1 MSGDMEQTGEAQ
13 VSYRLDDKEQEEF
26 IQWFGRSF
34 LRRKRDA
41 QLAGMNF
48 QTYPRPDVS
57 NLKEDTKIRME
68 SRSIHIWSGQKELNL
83 LYSAL
88 TDLEETGTL
97 ILFFAQKEFWAVPK
111 RALGGED
118 GAGKWLGQLKAFC
131 SRGIC
136 ERTDFEAVRERCR
149 RNGSRCFYFTRTVD
163 QVMEAY
169 MGLGRKEKE
178 LQNLRNLAVFPYRYA
193 GVQALTLEPDGIYEY
208 GERSMARHLYGDLKS
223 AVYTRD
229 CLYLIK
235 GDGEEIML
243 PVDCLDG
250 MGEPGQER
258 LENREEPEP
267 EPPLCISRFLAV
279 CNGRRPPGLPGLNPV
294 KLDTPKTQERS
305 KRRVWI
311 RSRLDPDRRTVM
323 NPYRKHGKSGAGWFS
338 EYRKRKEELSG
349 RRWWK
354 CQKKRNKQKGSGGMG
369 HPVSGYMLIGM
380 TALITVAIAIW
391 GRSLGKSLRTGG
403 HLDYFYHPGVFL
415 SGAGYFHMIDDMS
428 AEAARVRAEL
438 LQVDEEEQD
447 RGGAD
452 DAWKAQYMVTVPDD
466 TVFDQVGKDGT
477 YVSSKQYFT
486 IQLPPGEW
494 EDLSRSRDD
503 DHLASSWAHVVV
515 RGYRTE
521 GRPRPM
527 TGTGIPKTKDEYMK
541 QMKANMAENE
551 KLLKRQVPIPQVA
564 GYTYQE
570 KDGCILI
577 RKEIRS
583 TEGDGKYSL
592 DLSLMAPEYTYTVS
606 IWLEEETP
614 ENIGKA
620 RAVLDS
626 FRLLDISTGICRQ
639 MEDAVFRG
647 YYGRNIVMTSCL
659 VLLEEEMGDED
670 IRECLDK
677 VKKID
682 KGFIGSRQGQALAV
696 RSKDSRWL
704 GIDSPSLQQNCYEPN
719 ARKVSE
725 IFRAD
730 VILYDEFDGNLLMVA
745 YCSKDQKHS
754 CQRAT
759 SFHKDI
765 LEQEFQCY
773 GAEQKFP
780 EELLQYMDLSME
792 EASAIWEDMDVVF
805 QIEKWE
811 ALASHMTRMPVPR
824 EFIGMWDIAAFGDG
838 FEVIRQ

>member
-1 MSGDMEQTGEAQ
+1 
-13 VSYRLDDKEQEEF
+13 
-26 IQWFGRSF
+26 
-34 LRRKRDA
+34 
-41 QLAGMNF
+41 
-48 QTYPRPDVS
+48 
-57 NLKEDTKIRME
+57 
-68 SRSIHIWSGQKELNL
+68 
-83 LYSAL
+83 
-88 TDLEETGTL
+88 
-97 ILFFAQKEFWAVPK
+97 
-111 RALGGED
+111 
-118 GAGKWLGQLKAFC
+118 
-131 SRGIC
+131 
-136 ERTDFEAVRERCR
+136 
-149 RNGSRCFYFTRTVD
+149 
-163 QVMEAY
+163 
-169 MGLGRKEKE
+169 
-178 LQNLRNLAVFPYRYA
+178 
-193 GVQALTLEPDGIYEY
+193 
-208 GERSMARHLYGDLKS
+208 
-223 AVYTRD
+223 
-229 CLYLIK
+229 
-235 GDGEEIML
+235 
-243 PVDCLDG
+243 
-250 MGEPGQER
+250 
-258 LENREEPEP
+258 
-267 EPPLCISRFLAV
+267 
-279 CNGRRPPGLPGLNPV
+279 
-294 KLDTPKTQERS
+294 
-305 KRRVWI
+305 
-311 RSRLDPDRRTVM
+311 
-323 NPYRKHGKSGAGWFS
+323 
-338 EYRKRKEELSG
+338 
-349 RRWWK
+349 
-354 CQKKRNKQKGSGGMG
+354 MG

-391 GRSLGKSLRTGG
+391 GRNLGKSLRAGG

-415 SGAGYFHMIDDMS
+415 SSAGYSRMIDDMS

-494 EDLSRSRDD
+494 EDLSLSRDD

-541 QMKANMAENE
+541 QMKSNMAENE

-577 RKEIRS
+577 GKEIRS

-592 DLSLMAPEYTYTVS
+592 DLSLMAPEYSYMVS

-682 KGFIGSRQGQALAV
+682 KGFMGARQGQALAV

-725 IFRAD
+725 IFQAD
-730 VILYDEFDGNLLMVA
+730 VILYDEFDGDLLMVA